1 MDTTGAGKQSLK
13 PDRRGS
19 NFWAIVTLVVV
30 IVASAAIVH
39 IFKKP
44 GQMSVVE
51 SQSMD
56 MSSMTPPKGALPVA
70 IATVTNQSISGS
82 VTYTGSAQAYED
94 EDIYPRIEGRISQM
108 PVYPGDRVR
117 KGQLLVLLD
126 PANSSEY
133 LARSNEAKF
142 GAQAA
147 EHDAGIAKQEFRQ
160 KQHLLEAAQDSEKAA
175 GKAVEGAKA
184 NLDYWTPELK
194 REAALLKRQVI
205 SQQEY
210 DNEMAQYSAA
220 QAKFEEAQAQQS
232 QATQTKLAAQ
242 ADYEAAMHH
251 IGHRHA
257 MAEQAEATA
266 QSASIIDSYRK
277 IVARDDGIVT
287 RRLISPG
294 VVVSPGTLIL
304 KVAHVKKMRL
314 QAEIASDD
322 IDKILVGTPIYFK
335 TSEDGQEQEANVTSI
350 FPAAD
355 PSSRTFIVEALIDN
369 SSAMQQPQTGTGV
382 TNITSLTKY
391 RLLPGQYIVMRIV
404 TGASRGLAIPSKAL
418 VWREG
423 HTQVWKAEGDSNPLT
438 AQLVD
443 VKVGMANAENI
454 QIISG
459 LKEGDKVIF
468 EGQTE
473 LAPGTPVVAT
483 QWGSAAPTKL
493 PGASELGGHRLNADN
508 HWSVKQTPDGL
519 LLTVSMSPSPPKSS
533 SNSLEITLNN
543 RDGSPISGATIRA
556 KTSMPGMNMPGP
568 DLTATDKGG
577 GRYDLKSDFMSGLWE
592 AKLTIAAP
600 GGHPQE
606 VTLDAEVP

>member
-1 MDTTGAGKQSLK
+1 MDSTGGKSLK
-13 PDRRGS
+13 PDRRAS

-30 IVASAAIVH
+30 IVGSVAIVQ

-70 IATVTNQSISGS
+70 IATVSKQSISGS

-160 KQHLLEAAQDSEKAA
+160 KQHLLEAARDAEQAA

-210 DNEMAQYSAA
+210 DNEMAQYSTA

-266 QSASIIDSYRK
+266 QSANIIDSYRR

-287 RRLISPG
+287 RRLVSPG

-314 QAEIASDD
+314 QAEVASDD
-322 IDKILVGTPIYFK
+322 IDKISVGTPIYFK
-335 TSEDGQEQEANVTSI
+335 TADDSLEQEAKVTSI

-355 PSSRTFIVEALIDN
+355 PSSRTFIVEALIEN
-369 SSAMQQPQTGTGV
+369 FLANAHARPQNATGV
-382 TNITSLTKY
+382 ASITSLTKY

-404 TGASRGLAIPSKAL
+404 TGASHGLAIPSKAL
-418 VWREG
+418 VWRGG
-423 HTQVWKAEGDSNPLT
+423 HTQVWKAVGDSNPLT

-443 VKVGMANAENI
+443 VKVGIANAENT

-459 LKEGDKVIF
+459 LGEGDKVIF

-473 LAPGTPVVAT
+473 LTPGTQVVAT
-483 QWGSAAPTKL
+483 QWDKAAPTKL
-493 PGASELGGHRLNADN
+493 PGASEIGGNRLNAAN
-508 HWSVKQTPDGL
+508 QWSIKRTSDRL
-519 LLTVSMSPSPPKSS
+519 LVAVSISPSPPRSS
-533 SNSLEITLNN
+533 ANSLRITLNN
-543 RDGSPISGATIRA
+543 LDGSAISGATIRA

-568 DLTATDKGG
+568 DLTASDEGG
-577 GRYDLKSDFMSGLWE
+577 GRYDLKSDFTSGLWE
-592 AKLTIAAP
+592 AKLTITAP

-606 VTLDAEVP
+606 VTLDVEVP